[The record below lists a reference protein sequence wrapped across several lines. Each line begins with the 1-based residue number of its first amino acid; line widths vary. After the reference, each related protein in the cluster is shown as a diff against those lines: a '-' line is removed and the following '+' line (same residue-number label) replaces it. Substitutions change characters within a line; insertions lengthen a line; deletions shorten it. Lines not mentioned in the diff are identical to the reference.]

1 MDGAVGSV
9 ADTLSQSW
17 DALRREIQVFRVKP
31 GQREAELLWQMRAL
45 LVKVRAGQMLK
56 PVILNALCSTQFWER
71 VKLGFGIRGT
81 AASSTDPKE
90 GTAHAESA
98 TTTTRLAHSD
108 QTQRRARRTRHDD
121 ARLTRTDGR
130 FVASHRGR
138 RRCARRRR
146 QCRGSTAAS
155 RTRTRT

>member
-56 PVILNALCSTQFWER
+56 LALIQTALQQLSVLNIMSLALDMSWY
-71 VKLGFGIRGT
+71 
-81 AASSTDPKE
+81 
-90 GTAHAESA
+90 
-98 TTTTRLAHSD
+98 
-108 QTQRRARRTRHDD
+108 
-121 ARLTRTDGR
+121 
-130 FVASHRGR
+130 
-138 RRCARRRR
+138 
-146 QCRGSTAAS
+146 
-155 RTRTRT
+155 